1 MELRLAEE
9 LLLIALDDEKGTII
23 SSASLAI
30 GYGLAG
36 AILMEMA
43 ENKKIEMDGKK
54 LKLVNPGLTGD
65 FVIDRVVEMISKSKK
80 DRTLQHWVSQ
90 IGYKIKDIKEKL
102 LEDLINKVIL
112 EKKEGK
118 VLWIFTTK
126 KYPTRYDKP
135 ENLVRKRI
143 IDIVMNQGEA
153 DSRSLMLISLIEACE
168 LTKEVFRDKEEYK
181 IAKKRIKELAAGDMV
196 NKAIHEA
203 VQAIQAAIMASV
215 AAAAASAAVTAATS

>member
-1 MELRLAEE
+1 MQLRLAEE

-23 SSASLAI
+23 SSAYLAI
-30 GYGLAG
+30 SYGLAG

-43 ENKKIEMDGKK
+43 ENKKIEIEGKK

-65 FVIDRVVEMISKSKK
+65 FVIDRVVEMISKSRKPH
-80 DRTLQHWVSQ
+80 TLQHWVSQ

-102 LEDLINKVIL
+102 LEDLINKGIL
-112 EKKEGK
+112 EKREGK

-126 KYPTRYDKP
+126 KYPTRYEKP

-143 IDIVMNQGEA
+143 IDIVMKGVEA
-153 DSRSLMLISLIEACE
+153 DSGSLMLLSLIEACE
-168 LTKEVFRDKEEYK
+168 LTKEVFRDKKDYK
-181 IAKKRIKELAAGDMV
+181 IARKRIKELSAGDMV

-203 VQAIQAAIMASV
+203 VQAIQAAIAVSITASV
-215 AAAAASAAVTAATS
+215 AASAATS

>member
-23 SSASLAI
+23 SSASIAI
-30 GYGLAG
+30 AYGLAG
-36 AILMEMA
+36 AILMEMV
-43 ENKKIEMDGKK
+43 EIKKIEMDGKK

-65 FVIDRVVEMISKSKK
+65 FVIDRVVEMIIKSKK
-80 DRTLQHWVSQ
+80 TRTLQHWVSK
-90 IGYKIKDIKEKL
+90 IGYRIKDIKEKL
-102 LEDLINKVIL
+102 LENLINKGIL

-126 KYPTRYDKP
+126 KYPTRYEKP

-143 IDIVMNQGEA
+143 IDIVMNHGEA
-153 DSRSLMLISLIEACE
+153 DSRSLLLISLIEACE
-168 LTKEVFRDKEEYK
+168 LTKEVFRNKEEYK

-203 VQAIQAAIMASV
+203 VQAIQAAIVVSIAAS
-215 AAAAASAAVTAATS
+215 AAASAATS